1 MALKVTVKSVFGLKS
16 SDVSLAARQAPITFE
31 VEHRS
36 GVFDPDRD
44 SAYFWTD
51 EWQEGEREADEDI
64 RAGRVIS
71 FDDPEEGIQY
81 LRDLR

>member
-1 MALKVTVKSVFGLKS
+1 MALKFTVKSGIGLKS
-16 SDVSLAARQAPITFE
+16 SDAPLVAPQMPITFE

-36 GVFDPDRD
+36 GVFVPD

-64 RAGRVIS
+64 RAGRVTR
-71 FDDPEEGIQY
+71 FDDPEEGLEY
-81 LRDLR
+81 LRNLR